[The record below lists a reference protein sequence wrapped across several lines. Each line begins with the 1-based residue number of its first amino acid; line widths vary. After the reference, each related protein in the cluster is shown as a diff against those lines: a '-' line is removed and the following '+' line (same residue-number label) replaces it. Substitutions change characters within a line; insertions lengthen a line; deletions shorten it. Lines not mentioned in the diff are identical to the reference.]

1 MVRAAVV
8 GASGFAGG
16 ELVRL
21 IAGHPRLQLEQV
33 AAGRWAGQRL
43 DACWPGLRGL
53 DEGALVLASPDVDR
67 LAQVDVVFLA
77 LPHGASAELAA
88 GLLERGVRVVDL
100 GADFRLGAADW
111 ARAYGSPHPHPGLLE
126 RARYALVELG
136 QVGLDERLL
145 AAPGCYPTAVSLAA
159 LPLLSLGVDHVVA
172 DCLSGV
178 SGAGRAAK
186 PTTTFCGVSEGAS
199 AYGLAGTHRH
209 TVEMEQVLGVPVTF
223 TPHLVPMQRGLLAT
237 VKVRPTTVPT
247 HDALQALLT
256 QAYAGSSVVHVVPD
270 PPSTHHV
277 RGTARALVHG
287 AVDPARGVVT
297 TVCVIDNL
305 LKGAGGQAIQALN
318 HTLRWPE
325 TLGLPLI
332 PVM

>member
-1 MVRAAVV
+1 
-8 GASGFAGG
+8 
-16 ELVRL
+16 L
-21 IAGHPRLQLEQV
+21 PQ
-33 AAGRWAGQRL
+33 
-43 DACWPGLRGL
+43 
-53 DEGALVLASPDVDR
+53 GALVLETPSLDR
-67 LAQVDVVFLA
+67 LSTVDVVFLA
-77 LPHGASAELAA
+77 LPHGASAALAA

-100 GADFRLGAADW
+100 GADFRLSAGDW
-111 ARAYGSPHPHPGLLE
+111 QRAYGSPHAHPELLAT
-126 RARYALVELG
+126 ARYALVEQG
-136 QVGLDERLL
+136 RVGADERLL
-145 AAPGCYPTAVSLAA
+145 ALPGCYPTAVSLAA

-178 SGAGRAAK
+178 SGAGRSAK
-186 PTTTFCGVSEGAS
+186 PGTTFCAVNEGAS

-209 TVEMEQVLGVPVTF
+209 TVEMEQVLGVPVSF

-237 VKVRPTTVPT
+237 VKVRPHTVPRA
-247 HDALQALLT
+247 DELQHLLT
-256 QAYAGSSVVHVVPD
+256 HAYGPSPVVHVVPA

-287 AVDPARGVVT
+287 AVDVERGVVT

-318 HTLRWPE
+318 HTLGWPQE
-325 TLGLPLI
+325 MGLPLI